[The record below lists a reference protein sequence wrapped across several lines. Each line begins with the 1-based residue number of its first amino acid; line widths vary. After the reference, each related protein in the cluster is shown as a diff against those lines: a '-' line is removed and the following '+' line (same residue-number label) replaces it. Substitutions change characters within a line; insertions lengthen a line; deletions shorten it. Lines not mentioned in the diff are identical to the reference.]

1 MIDSCYF
8 NSYGAL
14 KNNKA
19 RETHQNT
26 GRFPTEH
33 PPLQH
38 PELEILPPSK
48 LPDGSVGNAPE
59 NPVPAPRGGLTFPAT
74 FSIRDSGHCPQ
85 VEHPPP
91 APRERG
97 KSQPGKDREPP
108 RFPVPAPAPPV
119 PQRSTA
125 PGRTLPRP
133 IQGRKIPAG
142 FPDTRPRDCL
152 RSGSAGQHL
161 LMNSNI
167 SDTPT
172 ETLK

>member
-1 MIDSCYF
+1 M
-8 NSYGAL
+8 AL
-14 KNNKA
+14 LKIIRHVKHIKTQVVSQPSIPHYSILSLRSSLHQSSRMA
-19 RETHQNT
+19 RWEMLPKTP
-26 GRFPTEH
+26 FP
-33 PPLQH
+33 L
-38 PELEILPPSK
+38 PE
-48 LPDGSVGNAPE
+48 
-59 NPVPAPRGGLTFPAT
+59 GGLTFPAT
-74 FSIRDSGHCPQ
+74 FSIRDSGHCPPA
-85 VEHPPP
+85 EHPPP

-97 KSQPGKDREPP
+97 KSQPGEDREPP

-125 PGRTLPRP
+125 PGRILPRP

-167 SDTPT
+167 SDNPT